1 MITDSNV
8 VSAVEHAD
16 LEACETPA
24 KAGIAADGL
33 DEATGDDM
41 DCDVV
46 PVSQVSVVYDDDIIE
61 VLETGFSGDRLM
73 DTDAGTGAGHSQS
86 PADVA
91 DSICSTNDA
100 QILPFSQEGVPLS
113 SLSFSWEEVSQS
125 ILAPVEGP
133 SEDLLPHTL
142 NAEQGLLVN
151 NQVATT
157 CHRLSQRPEPI
168 PVLVSFSLTLM
179 YFNSQRLRFG
189 RCK

>member
-24 KAGIAADGL
+24 KAGIAVDGL

-73 DTDAGTGAGHSQS
+73 DTDAGTGQA
-86 PADVA
+86 
-91 DSICSTNDA
+91 T
-100 QILPFSQEGVPLS
+100 LS
-113 SLSFSWEEVSQS
+113 LLLMWLIVFVV
-125 ILAPVEGP
+125 LMMLKYCP
-133 SEDLLPHTL
+133 SSEFL
-142 NAEQGLLVN
+142 
-151 NQVATT
+151 
-157 CHRLSQRPEPI
+157 
-168 PVLVSFSLTLM
+168 
-179 YFNSQRLRFG
+179 
-189 RCK
+189 